1 VQLNIPSLAFDRSNL
16 VNQPLMIHNIIL
28 DNCGIGDFELSNIL
42 VGLIIQST
50 IKHFSYFN
58 NSIGPLSVRIF
69 NDLFKSPT

>member
-1 VQLNIPSLAFDRSNL
+1 
-16 VNQPLMIHNIIL
+16 MIHNIIL

-58 NSIGPLSVRIF
+58 NSIGPLSIRIF

>member
-1 VQLNIPSLAFDRSNL
+1 MHLNIPSIAFDRSNL

-50 IKHFSYFN
+50 TKHFSYFN

-69 NDLFKSPT
+69 DDFLKSPT